1 MASDGHLCDLC
12 SEIFDE
18 PSQLQ
23 EHLLADH
30 DIQQEAE
37 EDTECIQSDEEIELY
52 DPLPVMEDDDIED
65 EFLLDVTSVEGRRA
79 ASYTTKPV
87 SNPIQ
92 VHYKQIIQG
101 QSQVNSE
108 ESNKS
113 KRVVRK
119 QRTEWYQCDQCD
131 FKTKT
136 KGVLKT
142 HKLTHTFDCVLCPFK
157 TVIPDALQIH
167 INRVHCGEPQ
177 KPVHVNH
184 LLPQQQ
190 QHLLYSLE
198 PQTLENEAELREDE
212 KEARSVNQFILLD
225 SKIQTDVSQ
234 RENLQ
239 VHDSRF
245 SYLNT
250 ARNSV
255 IINLKDSDL
264 IQNAYTFL
272 QSKLDSDTS
281 QLL

>member
-1 MASDGHLCDLC
+1 MASDGHLCYLC

-30 DIQQEAE
+30 DIQREEE
-37 EDTECIQSDEEIELY
+37 EDIECIQSDEEIELY

-65 EFLLDVTSVEGRRA
+65 EFLLDVTSLEVRRA
-79 ASYTTKPV
+79 ASYTNKPV

-177 KPVHVNH
+177 KTVHVIH
-184 LLPQQQ
+184 QPQQQ
-190 QHLLYSLE
+190 QHLPYSFE
-198 PQTLENEAELREDE
+198 PRTLENEAELREDE
-212 KEARSVNQFILLD
+212 KEANSVNQFILLD
-225 SKIQTDVSQ
+225 SNIQTDVSQ

-239 VHDSRF
+239 VHDSGF

-250 ARNSV
+250 ARKSV
-255 IINLKDSDL
+255 IINLQDSEL